1 MYINQILK
9 KSKELGIVP
18 IKATD
23 KEINEVMQLSPKGV
37 LPQAYIE
44 FMKEFGNGGY
54 MMGDSCFMDEIG
66 MLRNG
71 AIDLLVENESSNTL
85 TDNDFV
91 FWMSQG
97 YMFCFFRLDE
107 GDDPPVYYYNEA
119 KEDRFIKITN
129 SLSEFWLGMMIK
141 DKDLFNEV

>member
-1 MYINQILK
+1 
-9 KSKELGIVP
+9 
-18 IKATD
+18 
-23 KEINEVMQLSPKGV
+23 
-37 LPQAYIE
+37 
-44 FMKEFGNGGY
+44 
-54 MMGDSCFMDEIG
+54 MDEIG

-129 SLSEFWLGMMIK
+129 SLSEFLLGMMIK

>member
-1 MYINQILK
+1 MYINQIIE

-23 KEINEVMQLSPKGV
+23 REIDEIMQLSPKGY
-37 LPQAYIE
+37 LPKAYIE

-54 MMGDSCFMDEIG
+54 MRGDSCFMDEIG
-66 MLRNG
+66 MLQTG
-71 AIDLLVENESSNTL
+71 AVELLEENESSNNL

-107 GDDPPVYYYNEA
+107 GDNPPVYYYNEA
-119 KEDRFIKITN
+119 KEDKFIKITN
-129 SLSEFWLGMMIK
+129 SLSDFLLGMMIK
-141 DKDLFNEV
+141 DKRLFNEI